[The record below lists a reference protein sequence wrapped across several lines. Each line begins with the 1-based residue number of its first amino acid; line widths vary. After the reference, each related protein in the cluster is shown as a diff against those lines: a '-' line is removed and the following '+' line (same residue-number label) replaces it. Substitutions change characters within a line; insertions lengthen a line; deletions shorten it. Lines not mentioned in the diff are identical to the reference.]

1 VPEYFCYFSMCLQEE
16 TSYTPQIKVD
26 SQRTYCP
33 IYPNIIANADFL
45 EQLEL
50 LTFEIQVL
58 IEQEERFAIEASM
71 HAHLAQMDK
80 VKLNKSLARE
90 TRLGRQRRLR
100 LLEME
105 MEMEMEMEKSKVETT
120 AHSGNSSMHANKV
133 AKSE

>member
-1 VPEYFCYFSMCLQEE
+1 
-16 TSYTPQIKVD
+16 
-26 SQRTYCP
+26 
-33 IYPNIIANADFL
+33 
-45 EQLEL
+45 
-50 LTFEIQVL
+50 
-58 IEQEERFAIEASM
+58 M

-105 MEMEMEMEKSKVETT
+105 MEMEMEKSKVETT